1 MSGLFPASTPEWAR
15 QLSKALL
22 AGTVFGAV
30 GYGVGQFVAGLF
42 PPGLAP
48 ELPDLRWADG
58 VAGIVAALL
67 LVAALG
73 TAFTSFDRAALGR
86 VLKLEGP
93 AGDAEV
99 RDVRRQSAVL
109 GLSAIIMLLPMT
121 LSGVGVPVTASL
133 AGVGLLLVVHT
144 VLNLRLYRS
153 ADELFRRVV
162 VEAGALTFWLG
173 QGLLFLW
180 AAAERLAV
188 APPLTAWDIYVVL
201 MSVYL
206 LVSMVVTFRR
216 GLA

>member
-15 QLSKALL
+15 QLSKAVL
-22 AGTVFGAV
+22 AGAVFGAV
-30 GYGVGQFVAGLF
+30 GYGVGRLAASFF
-42 PPGLAP
+42 PGLDP
-48 ELPDLRWADG
+48 TLPDLRWAD
-58 VAGIVAALL
+58 VAAGLVAAVL
-67 LVAALG
+67 LVACLG
-73 TAFTSFDRAALGR
+73 TAVTSIDRAALGR

-99 RDVRRQSAVL
+99 RAVRLQSAIL
-109 GLSAIIMLLPMT
+109 GLSGVIMILPPI
-121 LSGVGVPVTASL
+121 LSAVSVPVTASL
-133 AGVGLLLVVHT
+133 AGIGLLLVLHT
-144 VLNLRLYRS
+144 TLNLRLYRS
-153 ADELFRRVV
+153 VDELFRRVV

-201 MSVYL
+201 MGVYL
-206 LVSMVVTFRR
+206 VVSMVVTFRR